1 MIAQSHDLTLKK
13 KNIQIKGAV
22 DNYDEDLLKVNVG
35 NENLEKEMEIIELVE
50 EGKVS
55 EAVCDLEESL
65 RQISELWKEEK
76 WKKEEIFFDY
86 ECEGF
91 RLIVEEILR
100 KVGSV

>member
-1 MIAQSHDLTLKK
+1 
-13 KNIQIKGAV
+13 
-22 DNYDEDLLKVNVG
+22 
-35 NENLEKEMEIIELVE
+35 MEIIELVE

-76 WKKEEIFFDY
+76 WTKIFFDY

-100 KVGSV
+100 KVGSA